1 LDAVSGTDAET
12 IREGIA
18 ALNRGD
24 AAGIAAVLDADV
36 ELVPL
41 KAAVDGSVYHGHE
54 GMRRWL
60 ADMAEDWDEY
70 GLILEDVEEV
80 GPRRLLVRAK
90 VSMRSRASG
99 VAIDSPAAW
108 LCDLRAGKVT
118 RIEFFA
124 DAQAARAAAAAG

>member
-1 LDAVSGTDAET
+1 MSATDAET

-24 AAGIAAVLDADV
+24 AAGIAAMLDPDV

-41 KAAVDGSVYHGHE
+41 KAALDGSVYHGHE

-60 ADMAEDWDEY
+60 ADLAEDWDEY
-70 GLILEDVEEV
+70 GLTLEEVEEV
-80 GPRRLLVRAK
+80 GPRRMLVRAK
-90 VSMRSRASG
+90 ISMRSNTSG

-108 LCDLRAGKVT
+108 LCDMRAGKVA
-118 RIEFFA
+118 RIQFFA
-124 DAQAARAAAAAG
+124 DAQSARAAAGGG